1 MQRFSA
7 FMFLLF
13 SWLTLA
19 STPLLAAG
27 SRILILGDS
36 LSAAY
41 RIPIEKSWPALLQQ
55 RLGRDRAEIVNA
67 SISGETTDGG
77 RQRLPALLRQ
87 QRPDI
92 LILELGGNDGL
103 RGLPFSRTRKNLTA
117 MIESARQS
125 GAQVL
130 LIGVRMPPNLGA
142 AYNRRFQKI
151 FSDLAAQYDI
161 AFLPRFLEGVAAGK
175 PGLMQADGIHP
186 TAKAQPILAQKV
198 EQALQALLSG
208 R

>member
-27 SRILILGDS
+27 SRILLVGDS

-41 RIPIEKSWPALLQQ
+41 NIPIEESWPVLLQQ
-55 RLGRDRAEIVNA
+55 QLGRDRAELINA

-77 RQRLPALLRQ
+77 RQRLPALLQRQ
-87 QRPDI
+87 QPDI

-103 RGLPFSRTRKNLTA
+103 RGYPFSRTRDNLAA
-117 MIESARQS
+117 MIEAARQS
-125 GAQVL
+125 DARVL
-130 LIGVRMPPNLGA
+130 LIGVRLPPNLGP

-151 FSDLAAQYDI
+151 FADLAAQYDI
-161 AFLPRFLEGVAAGK
+161 AYLPRFLEGVAASDAE
-175 PGLMQADGIHP
+175 LMQSDGIHP
-186 TAKAQPILAQKV
+186 TAAAQPILAQKV
-198 EQALQALLSG
+198 QQALEPLLH

>member
-27 SRILILGDS
+27 SRILLVGDS

-41 RIPIEKSWPALLQQ
+41 NIPIEESWPVLLQQ
-55 RLGRDRAEIVNA
+55 QLGRDRAELINA
-67 SISGETTDGG
+67 SISGETTNGG
-77 RQRLPALLRQ
+77 RQRLPTLLRQ
-87 QRPDI
+87 HQPDI

-103 RGLPFSRTRKNLTA
+103 RGYPFSRTRDNLAA
-117 MIESARQS
+117 MIEAARQS
-125 GAQVL
+125 GARVL
-130 LIGVRMPPNLGA
+130 LIGVRLPPNLGP

-151 FSDLAAQYDI
+151 FADLAAQYDI
-161 AFLPRFLEGVAAGK
+161 AYLPRFLEGVAASDAE
-175 PGLMQADGIHP
+175 LMQSDGIHP
-186 TAKAQPILAQKV
+186 TAAAQPILAQKV
-198 EQALQALLSG
+198 QQALEPLLH

>member
-27 SRILILGDS
+27 SRILLVGDS

-41 RIPIEKSWPALLQQ
+41 NIPIEESWPVLLQQ
-55 RLGRDRAEIVNA
+55 QLGRDRAELINA

-77 RQRLPALLRQ
+77 RQRLSALLQRQ
-87 QRPDI
+87 QPDI

-103 RGLPFSRTRKNLTA
+103 RGYPFSRTRDNLAA
-117 MIESARQS
+117 MIEAARQS
-125 GAQVL
+125 GARVL
-130 LIGVRMPPNLGA
+130 LIGVRLPPNLGP

-151 FSDLAAQYDI
+151 FADLAAQYDI
-161 AFLPRFLEGVAAGK
+161 AYLPRFLEGVAASDAE
-175 PGLMQADGIHP
+175 LMQSDGIHP
-186 TAKAQPILAQKV
+186 TAAAQPILAQKV
-198 EQALQALLSG
+198 QQALEPLLH